1 VRQQQIS
8 VKRFRKRFQCRYAFE
23 IMDRRPT
30 IMDVA
35 AAAGVSVATVSKAVN
50 GRYGVASQ
58 TVDRVLAVVA
68 ELGYESSLIASSMR
82 SRTTGVIGVLVADF
96 EPFSAE
102 ILKGVGRALR
112 DTRYD
117 LLAYSGS
124 HGTAEGWERRSLSR
138 LSGTLIDGA
147 IMVTPTVVNVGTE
160 VPVVAIDPHTGPADQ
175 PTVECDS
182 FSGAIQ
188 ATRHLIELGHS
199 RIGFI
204 AGRTDLRSSIARD
217 AGYRRALADAGIPV
231 NAALIGSGSYR
242 QDAVRVAALEM
253 LSRVDRPTAVFAA
266 NDISALEIMKVAA
279 ELGLDVPRDL
289 SIIGFDDVP
298 EASASNPA
306 LSTVRQPMQTLGA
319 EAARMLLS
327 LMQGETPAATHLK
340 LPTRLVPRATTAPPG

>member
-1 VRQQQIS
+1 M
-8 VKRFRKRFQCRYAFE
+8 K
-23 IMDRRPT
+23 RRPT
-30 IMDVA
+30 ITDVA

-50 GRYGVASQ
+50 GRYGVASE

-82 SRTTGVIGVLVADF
+82 SRRTGVIGVLVADF

-102 ILKGVGRALR
+102 ILKGVGKALHES
-112 DTRYD
+112 RYD

-124 HGTAEGWERRSLSR
+124 RGTADGWERRSLSR

-147 IMVTPTVVNVGTE
+147 IMVTPTVVNVGAE
-160 VPVVAIDPHTGPADQ
+160 VPLVAIDPHTGPADL

-182 FSGAIQ
+182 FGGALQ
-188 ATRHLIELGHS
+188 ATRHLLELGHF

-204 AGRTDLRSSIARD
+204 AGRPDLRSSIARD
-217 AGYRRALADAGIPV
+217 AGYRRALTDAGLPV
-231 NAALIGSGSYR
+231 DPALVGSGSYR

-253 LSRVDRPTAVFAA
+253 LRRPNRPTAIFAA
-266 NDISALEIMKVAA
+266 NDISAMEIVKVAA
-279 ELGLDVPRDL
+279 EIGLDVPRDL

-298 EASASNPA
+298 EASKSTPA

-319 EAARMLLS
+319 EAARMLLD
-327 LMQGETPAATHLK
+327 LMDGKTPPQTHVK
-340 LPTRLVPRATTAPPG
+340 LPTRLVARDTTAAAVTLQPLS